1 MIYKKTKM
9 MKETISVIGLG
20 GWNFGGGWDSSDE
33 RNAISIVHA
42 AIDQSVHCR
51 QSLYNMLERN
61 PESYHGIAPDY
72 RTEDEVLPT
81 VKKYGQAFL
90 PYSPLFQG
98 LLAGKF
104 SKGITFLQK
113 DIRMAN
119 PQFSGG
125 NFEKYRGA
133 AVRIEAAGRRI
144 GRPINEIAFNRLRR
158 NPEVTC
164 IIAGASSVEQL
175 QKNVKSVEWDLDDMA
190 AKEFELFLPPFV
202 QKSNSKETL
211 E

>member
-1 MIYKKTKM
+1 M
-9 MKETISVIGLG
+9 MGYIPV
-20 GWNFGGGWDSSDE
+20 
-33 RNAISIVHA
+33 
-42 AIDQSVHCR
+42 
-51 QSLYNMLERN
+51 
-61 PESYHGIAPDY
+61 
-72 RTEDEVLPT
+72 
-81 VKKYGQAFL
+81 
-90 PYSPLFQG
+90 QG

-104 SKGITFLQK
+104 SGGITFSPK

-119 PQFSGG
+119 PKFSGE

-133 AVRIEAAGRRI
+133 AVSIEAAGRKI

-158 NPEVTC
+158 KPEAAC
-164 IIAGASSVEQL
+164 IIAGVSSVEQL

-190 AKEFELFLPPFV
+190 VKEFKLFLQPFV